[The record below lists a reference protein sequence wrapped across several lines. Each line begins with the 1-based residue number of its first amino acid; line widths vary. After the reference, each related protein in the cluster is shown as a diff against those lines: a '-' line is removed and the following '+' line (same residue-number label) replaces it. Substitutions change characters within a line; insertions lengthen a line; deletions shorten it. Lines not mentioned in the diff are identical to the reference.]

1 MKTKSLV
8 LFLTLA
14 LVSWGQTVNPSAP
27 TDKPGQPAATQCA
40 CCDKMAAGASSDH
53 TARCHSNKSKGGETT
68 ACCSK
73 EGKSCCSDKAQC
85 GKPDTANATT
95 ASCCSAKGQCGA
107 KGKSC
112 CGEHMQSATMACCGN
127 QCGPHAS
134 SPTELKN

>member
-8 LFLTLA
+8 LFLALA

-40 CCDKMAAGASSDH
+40 CCNKMAAGASSDH
-53 TARCHSNKSKGGETT
+53 KACCHSNKSKGGETA

-95 ASCCSAKGQCGA
+95 ASCRSAKGQCGA
-107 KGKSC
+107 KVSPAVANTC
-112 CGEHMQSATMACCGN
+112 N
-127 QCGPHAS
+127 QQPWRAAEINAARM
-134 SPTELKN
+134 PPR